1 MPTIK
6 LLIVSNGCNWQS
18 WPQKITDLTAF
29 FKSVCNL
36 EITLQQTSFTN
47 IPFLTFGPR
56 LTQYENYPAGAKVM
70 DVNQSWYTQ
79 NIVPLAKGYDIVL
92 FTLPLST
99 WPLNDIVRGVTQLA
113 TKNPVQIQVAADES
127 EAVYVNMQKLFDSFE
142 HYAEHEIMHALFAL
156 SKATD
161 TTHYWDF
168 AKANLAGALAD
179 LNLTSNLPTQTLLQ
193 YLFAKL
199 SALLEKI
206 KNLKPMP
213 QDTPTTPQTT
223 PPIVPAPAKPVS
235 RIHVW
240 ALAIAVQEG
249 AKKGL
254 NNPGNLKVSTLT
266 KSWGATN
273 GFQATDGGWIA
284 AFPTLEAGEIA
295 LENFL
300 TLGAENELKA
310 FHEARTLHAFT
321 NVYAGNPPAEYPQ
334 AVARA
339 LGVVDGIDV
348 SELL

>member
-1 MPTIK
+1 M
-6 LLIVSNGCNWQS
+6 
-18 WPQKITDLTAF
+18 AF
-29 FKSVCNL
+29 FKSACNL
-36 EITLQQTSFTN
+36 QITLQQTSFAN
-47 IPFLTFGPR
+47 VPFLTFTPT

-70 DVNQSWYTQ
+70 DVDQTWYQQ
-79 NIVPLAKGYDIVL
+79 NVVPLAKGYDIVL

-113 TKNPVQIQVAADES
+113 TKNPVQIQVAADEN
-127 EAVYVNMQKLFDSFE
+127 EAVYVNNQRLFDLFE

-168 AKANLAGALAD
+168 AKGNLAGALAD
-179 LNLTSNLPTQTLLQ
+179 LHLTANLPTQTLFQ

-206 KNLKPMP
+206 KQLRTMP
-213 QDTPTTPQTT
+213 ENTT
-223 PPIVPAPAKPVS
+223 PPEQNAPVDQNKPVVPPAAKPAS
-235 RIHVW
+235 RIHLW
-240 ALAIAVQEG
+240 SLAVAVQEG

-284 AFPTLEAGEIA
+284 AFPTIETGETA

-300 TLGAENELKA
+300 TLGAENELLA
-310 FHEARTLHAFT
+310 FHEARTLLAFS

-334 AVARA
+334 AIARA
-339 LGVVDGIDV
+339 LGVSVEIDV